1 MSVAHARWGGFAG
14 MVLAGLALM
23 FGLPMV
29 SDEFGLVQFTVF
41 VAMAILAL
49 SQGFIWGYGG
59 IMSFGQSAFFG
70 IGGYAY
76 AVAVINL
83 GDSSLPALLSILLPA
98 AFAAL
103 LGYFMFYGRISDA
116 YVGVIT
122 LTVTVILFN
131 VMNSTA
137 GDIFHIGSAQ
147 LGGFNGM
154 PSVPP
159 LNWPNDPSNTFG
171 PTELWYVS
179 SGALLCVYVI
189 LRAILASRFG
199 RVVVAIRENETRAM
213 LLGYDPRLYKLITFA
228 IGGGVAGLA
237 GCIFVNWGGFISP
250 PVFSLAQSAQ
260 IIIFVLLGGLG
271 TLLGPILGAF
281 AVQYLITQI
290 GAQQTLNANLLLGAI
305 LVGFVLLVPQG
316 VVPAATVL
324 LTRAFRRRPATP
336 AAAVLEKRA

>member
-1 MSVAHARWGGFAG
+1 V
-14 MVLAGLALM
+14 
-23 FGLPMV
+23 
-29 SDEFGLVQFTVF
+29 
-41 VAMAILAL
+41 
-49 SQGFIWGYGG
+49 
-59 IMSFGQSAFFG
+59 
-70 IGGYAY
+70 
-76 AVAVINL
+76 
-83 GDSSLPALLSILLPA
+83 PALLSILIPT

-137 GDIFHIGSAQ
+137 GDIYHIGDAQ

-159 LNWPNDPSNTFG
+159 LNWPGDPSNSLG
-171 PTELWYVS
+171 PVELWYVS
-179 SGALLCVYVI
+179 AGALLLVYVI
-189 LRAILASRFG
+189 LRGILASRFG
-199 RVVVAIRENETRAM
+199 RVAVAIRENETRAM

-237 GCIFVNWGGFISP
+237 GCVFVNWGGFISP
-250 PVFSLAQSAQ
+250 PVFGLAQSAQ

-281 AVQYLITQI
+281 AVQYLISRI
-290 GAQQTLNANLLLGAI
+290 GAQQIFDANLLLGAI

-316 VVPAATVL
+316 VVPAATGL
-324 LTRAFRRRPATP
+324 LARAFRRRPSTP
-336 AAAVLEKRA
+336 SAAAATAVERRA